1 MAARIRLFALI
12 GLVASGCDWSQFRAD
27 PTHRGTQS
35 LETAINPGN
44 VATLTTR
51 WDASIAV
58 SGTLNNGFSSAA
70 VVKGITYIGSENG
83 DVYAFDAVGPSC
95 TGLSPCAPLWTAPT
109 NDAVTSSPAVANG
122 VVYIS
127 SHDGNLYAFDA
138 TGVTRCSG
146 TPTTCAPLWTAG
158 AGPAVFSS
166 PAVSANVVYI
176 GSEDGNLYAFDA
188 TGVTRCS
195 GTPKVCTPLWT
206 GRTTAGVFSSPT
218 VANGLVYVASTDS
231 HIYAFGL
238 PTQGSS

>member
-146 TPTTCAPLWTAG
+146 TP
-158 AGPAVFSS
+158 
-166 PAVSANVVYI
+166 
-176 GSEDGNLYAFDA
+176 
-188 TGVTRCS
+188 
-195 GTPKVCTPLWT
+195 KVCTPLWT